1 MLFISKMEIAAT
13 VSNLIRNLMPNSNGH
28 WVPSKWID
36 NELSPLLSSMHS
48 KDIATAKLAST
59 NASTNNTY
67 AILLSV
73 VFTILLILSA
83 IMFLCYRHSGQ
94 ISSRIT
100 DGLHH
105 VFGELGTRAPNRIPT
120 FAI

>member
-1 MLFISKMEIAAT
+1 MEIAAT

-36 NELSPLLSSMHS
+36 NELSPLLSSMHA
-48 KDIATAKLAST
+48 KDTATAKLAAANEATS
-59 NASTNNTY
+59 NTF
-67 AILLSV
+67 AILISI
-73 VFTILLILSA
+73 VFTILLILAA
-83 IMFLCYRHSGQ
+83 IMYLCYRHSGR